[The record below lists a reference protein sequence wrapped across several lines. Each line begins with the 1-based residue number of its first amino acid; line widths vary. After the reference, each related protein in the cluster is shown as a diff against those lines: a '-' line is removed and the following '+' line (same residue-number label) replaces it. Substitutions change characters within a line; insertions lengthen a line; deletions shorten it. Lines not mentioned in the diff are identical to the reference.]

1 VGMPKVHSFVV
12 SVVALVVGSLGIVG
26 CGSSPAAGAAGGPCT
41 ASATCDTGLLCV
53 SNRCMNPDGGTGG
66 AAGTFTTYVVTGVNN
81 EMDLLF
87 MIDNSSSMSEM
98 QTKLYNQLPEFMQV
112 LQSLPTPPS
121 LHVAFVS
128 SDMGAPGDATS
139 SIGCTAMGDNGQFQS
154 MARGTCVDTTLTSG
168 ATFISDADMTPNY
181 TASDMATVLQ
191 CIAPLGDKGCG
202 FEHQLASID
211 RALGA
216 DGAQPSTNAN
226 FLRPEAYLGIVILT
240 NEDDCSAP
248 ANTQLFSLNGQQ
260 QNISNAL
267 GPIDNYRCNRYGHLC
282 NDPSGTQ
289 MEPPLKPPTNAM
301 GTTAAPTLDMTGCVS
316 NDEGSGF
323 LTPVSQFVSDI
334 KRLKTDPDN
343 QIVVAAIAA
352 PPTPY
357 TVAWIPAQGGQN
369 TQAGELWPEIL
380 HSCGPAGS
388 ADVNPEATMNPTD
401 GSFGDPGVRIA
412 QFVNAFSNSLLASVC
427 DASYAASMRAIAT
440 KLGQLIGP
448 PCLTQ
453 AIRNDANGNPMCTV
467 TLNVES
473 NNVGKSTAIPSC
485 NSNGNVAPCWTLTA
499 GTGVCTGLSYTLN
512 DLPANKTAQNESS
525 KLTCVTCQSG
535 STQSGC

>member
-1 VGMPKVHSFVV
+1 MREVHSFVV
-12 SVVALVVGSLGIVG
+12 GVVASFVGIVGIVG
-26 CGSSPAAGAAGGPCT
+26 CGSSPAAGAAGGSCT
-41 ASATCDTGLLCV
+41 TSATCDTGLVCV
-53 SNRCMNPDGGTGG
+53 SDRCINPNGGTGG
-66 AAGTFTTYVVTGVNN
+66 APGTFTTYITGVNN

-112 LQSLPTPPS
+112 LEGLPTPPS
-121 LHVAFVS
+121 LHVAVVS
-128 SDMGAPGDATS
+128 SDMGAPGDSTS
-139 SIGCTAMGDNGQFQS
+139 SIMCTTMGDQGQFQS
-154 MARGTCVDTTLTSG
+154 MARGICTDTTLTSG
-168 ATFISDADMTPNY
+168 DTFISDAEMTPNY
-181 TASDMATVLQ
+181 TASDLTTVLQ
-191 CIAPLGDKGCG
+191 CIAPLGDQGCG

-216 DGAQPSTNAN
+216 DGAAPPNSNAG

-248 ANTQLFSLNGQQ
+248 ANTQLFSLNGGQ
-260 QNISNAL
+260 QNINNTL
-267 GPIDNYRCNRYGHLC
+267 GPISNYRCNRYGHLC
-282 NDPSGTQ
+282 KDPSGTQ
-289 MEPPLKPPTNAM
+289 MEPPLKPPANAM
-301 GTTAAPTLDMTGCVS
+301 GTAAAPTLDMTDCVS

-334 KRLKTDPDN
+334 KALKADPDN

-357 TVAWIPAQGGQN
+357 TVAWIPTQGGQN
-369 TQAGELWPEIL
+369 TQPGELWPEIL

-412 QFVNAFSNSLLASVC
+412 QFVNAFSNSVLASVC
-427 DASYAASMRAIAT
+427 DASYAASMRVIAT

-448 PCLTQ
+448 PCITQ
-453 AIRNDANGNPMCTV
+453 AIRTDANGDPMCTV
-467 TLNVES
+467 TLNVVN
-473 NNVGKSTAIPSC
+473 NNVEKSTAIPNC
-485 NSNGNVAPCWTLTA
+485 NSNGNAAPCWTLTQ
-499 GTGVCTGLSYTLN
+499 GTGACTGVSYTLY
-512 DLPANKTAQNESS
+512 DLPANNTAQSENS
-525 KLTCVTCQSG
+525 KLTCVACQPG